1 MMAADDPVGL
11 IRQSD
16 ISRLEKEVHETLTTV
31 QALTTIV
38 TELRLDVAKNYVT
51 KIDLQQSVN
60 DLKQDADTVA
70 VTLATDRK
78 GDASELAMALK
89 EHLASDDARFA
100 RLEKMLWWVLGI
112 LGSGML
118 GLIYVLITAA
128 IGHGK

>member
-1 MMAADDPVGL
+1 MAADDPVGL

-31 QALTTIV
+31 QALTAVV
-38 TELRLDVAKNYVT
+38 TDLRLDVAKHYVT
-51 KIDLQQSVN
+51 KNDLQQSVN

-70 VTLATDRK
+70 ITLATDRK
-78 GDASELAMALK
+78 GDASELATALK

>member
-1 MMAADDPVGL
+1 MAADDPVGL

-31 QALTTIV
+31 QSLTTIV

-70 VTLATDRK
+70 VTLAADRK